1 MDSRQPADIEQSA
14 GAMSGL
20 VEFFEDLAE
29 WWGEGLTVIV
39 VLLMV
44 TSVVARG
51 LTTLGLLLP
60 GLAWLVVVAVIL
72 SALCVLQLAGVLV
85 AFVRA
90 GSGRH
95 GAAWQLANLILVLMS
110 LGLYVETFAAVT
122 ACLWRGSGQHV
133 DAWGGLWHAESFY
146 LWHVVRSVPLLD
158 VTGTLHWQE
167 PAYGS
172 AHTPGGLVLAFNA
185 IVILPLLQAAV
196 SGYRLAVEH
205 RTAQGVGEGLFFARW
220 THPRPSARVS
230 RLMDVGRVVG
240 GVVVVGAVTYG
251 VTWLVLQ
258 ALVGD
263 SVFNRW
269 WMRTALPAMQ
279 VDGSP
284 VERWAAAGP
293 SVVLLIAGFFGLY
306 RAVSSVQ
313 GTVSH
318 STWSWWEK
326 SVALS
331 ATLAGLYGVVLWGA
345 GLLVVLARL
354 DLGVHL
360 PDTSGPLTVAE
371 ALAWQVADML
381 PGLDIT
387 DTLHWTAPITLDGGV
402 AAWVVLTLK
411 LVAAGMLVFLC
422 LPVVRTAVIRTRYG
436 PVIDA
441 WAAMRETVLM
451 LETRSFIAWELEHQ
465 VLQWA
470 VRALA
475 ARPRFAELVPP
486 LQAFRNALPGNA
498 AQQPPASASAEI
510 VAALTAFRIR
520 VIEYFPGAAA
530 AVDFPGWLEQPSHS
544 GQDQRIPPARRP
556 SAAPGSEES

>member
-1 MDSRQPADIEQSA
+1 MDSRQPAGIEQSA

-20 VEFFEDLAE
+20 LEFFADLAE

-44 TSVVARG
+44 TSAVARG

-60 GLAWLVVVAVIL
+60 GLAGLVVVAVIL

-90 GSGRH
+90 ESGRH

-110 LGLYVETFAAVT
+110 LGIYVETFAAVT
-122 ACLWRGSGQHV
+122 ACLWRGSGRRV

-158 VTGTLHWQE
+158 VTGTLHWRE
-167 PAYGS
+167 PAYGL
-172 AHTPGGLVLAFNA
+172 AHTPGGLVLAFKA

-196 SGYRLAVEH
+196 SGYKLVIKH
-205 RTAQGVGEGLFFARW
+205 RTTQGYGEGLLFAGW
-220 THPRPSARVS
+220 TSPRPSVRVS

-240 GVVVVGAVTYG
+240 RVVVIGAVTYG

-263 SVFNRW
+263 SAFNRW

-279 VDGSP
+279 ADGSP
-284 VERWAAAGP
+284 VERWAVTGP
-293 SVVLLIAGFFGLY
+293 SIVLLIVGFVGLY
-306 RAVSSVQ
+306 RAVLFLQ
-313 GTVSH
+313 GTLSH
-318 STWSWWEK
+318 PTWSWWEK
-326 SVALS
+326 SAALS
-331 ATLAGLYGVVLWGA
+331 AALAALYGVVLWAA

-354 DLGVHL
+354 GLGVHL
-360 PDTSGPLTVAE
+360 PNTSGPLTVVE
-371 ALAWQVADML
+371 ALAWQVAHML
-381 PGLDIT
+381 PGLDVT
-387 DTLHWTAPITLDGGV
+387 DTLHWKAPITLDGGV
-402 AAWVVLTLK
+402 TAWVVLILK
-411 LVAAGMLVFLC
+411 LVAVGMILFLC

-441 WAAMRETVLM
+441 WSAMQQTTIRTSG
-451 LETRSFIAWELEHQ
+451 TWSHGAWELDDQ
-465 VLQWA
+465 VLHWA
-470 VRALA
+470 VRGLA

-486 LQAFRNALPGNA
+486 LQAFRNALPGNSA
-498 AQQPPASASAEI
+498 DQLPASANAEI

-520 VIEYFPGAAA
+520 VIEHFPGAAA
-530 AVDFPGWLEQPSHS
+530 AVELPHWLEQPSHS
-544 GQDQRIPPARRP
+544 DQN
-556 SAAPGSEES
+556 